1 MKKWRF
7 SFITI
12 IGLAFLFTNF
22 LSCKSEIETL
32 KSGSIS
38 GVAKYENS
46 LNHAG
51 INITLVSTD
60 GLVAKSVYRNATFE
74 DKSVQTDESGNYSF
88 TDIPEGVYTIYA
100 SSDSSS
106 EKAIFTNV
114 TVKDSETATPEVLM
128 LTATG
133 TIQGSITIDGQST
146 NSYGMDILVLG
157 TSYSASTDKDGSYEI
172 SDVPAKEG
180 YSLCVRKG
188 NYLYIINDD
197 ITVEANKTT
206 VIDKVDISSSSWNEY
221 AFTWLGALD
230 KAPQNPQKNQ
240 AYFNKNDSCSYIWNG
255 SKWDLLS
262 LSSKEGLPGKDGS
275 NGVDGKDGTDGLSI
289 IWKGELVAAPENP
302 KLNWAYFN
310 TTTGCSYI
318 WNGKKW
324 DMLAKVGANGEDGN
338 KGDSGKDGSDGVDG
352 LSIVWKG
359 EQIEAPEN
367 PELNWAYYN
376 LSDGNS
382 YIWNGSKWDMLAKGN
397 ASHVH
402 NFADWIINLEA
413 TEFIEGLRTA
423 TCADCNYEITQIIPK
438 LEIPV
443 VNPEPYTTRVEN
455 LNHIFNNQTLG
466 TTTIT
471 MKRSEW
477 NKLCDNYRFFFKN
490 ENYVHAEKYEY
501 EKDGTTWSIP
511 NVGFR
516 QRGNTSR
523 FCPQGVD
530 NGRLQGQSNA
540 DWSEDYYTYAEQ
552 ENDDYRQVHFKVDF
566 EEFLEGDEE
575 LKMAGCMKG
584 VALKRMDHSW
594 GREIFCYDLFH
605 KYGIWTAPR
614 ASHTRVI
621 LKFIEDET
629 DNSIT
634 TVDYGVYEMFEEV
647 NKQSL
652 KARAQGEGE
661 TASNLWANNK
671 GNLWKCSND
680 LTTGRMHETGVEDI
694 RIIFDEDGN
703 PIDKIWNGYSLDLKT
718 NKDEL
723 ASAETELHGFITDLN
738 ALPTDT
744 SNESIA
750 TIKAFY
756 EKWFDMDF
764 FLKTYAINI
773 LCGMDDDYWGN
784 ANNFYLYFD
793 TGKKG
798 TGKLYFIPFD
808 YDNTLGCSIKE
819 GGFLQNPLE
828 WGRGENRPLMD
839 RMMLVPEY
847 KQKFIDLLLEV
858 SAEDSYWNFERCS
871 QQFLD
876 WKAMLEPHAAS
887 PDLHDKISQKYWGD
901 YTWQPGGYSLTN
913 YSNNIFD
920 ATRYAI
926 SGEENP
932 NIINISEVECSDGI
946 KIAINKVPEETKVRK
961 IHINNKNVS
970 EFKYNEYEGIF
981 SKEFYYPYT
990 KAGETYS
997 IKIEY
1002 CDEDYSAFATTNSIE
1017 ITAKGGRGELYTKE
1031 PFTFSY
1037 ENGTYTFPSETVKVY
1052 DDYGEVTPFL
1062 YAIGIFT
1069 KDWNYIKGSGEQ
1081 ENYIQSFDVGSEYDE
1096 SEIMF
1101 QYYIHI
1107 NENDTVNGPYRYYFN
1122 QPN

>member
-1 MKKWRF
+1 MKRF
-7 SFITI
+7 KI
-12 IGLAFLFTNF
+12 FLFGLMSAFFLLTNF
-22 LSCKSEIETL
+22 SSCKHEP
-32 KSGSIS
+32 
-38 GVAKYENS
+38 V
-46 LNHAG
+46 
-51 INITLVSTD
+51 
-60 GLVAKSVYRNATFE
+60 
-74 DKSVQTDESGNYSF
+74 
-88 TDIPEGVYTIYA
+88 IPEKNGTETNGTLPNETI
-100 SSDSSS
+100 
-106 EKAIFTNV
+106 K
-114 TVKDSETATPEVLM
+114 
-128 LTATG
+128 
-133 TIQGSITIDGQST
+133 
-146 NSYGMDILVLG
+146 
-157 TSYSASTDKDGSYEI
+157 
-172 SDVPAKEG
+172 
-180 YSLCVRKG
+180 
-188 NYLYIINDD
+188 
-197 ITVEANKTT
+197 
-206 VIDKVDISSSSWNEY
+206 
-221 AFTWLGALD
+221 
-230 KAPQNPQKNQ
+230 
-240 AYFNKNDSCSYIWNG
+240 
-255 SKWDLLS
+255 
-262 LSSKEGLPGKDGS
+262 
-275 NGVDGKDGTDGLSI
+275 
-289 IWKGELVAAPENP
+289 
-302 KLNWAYFN
+302 
-310 TTTGCSYI
+310 
-318 WNGKKW
+318 
-324 DMLAKVGANGEDGN
+324 
-338 KGDSGKDGSDGVDG
+338 
-352 LSIVWKG
+352 
-359 EQIEAPEN
+359 
-367 PELNWAYYN
+367 
-376 LSDGNS
+376 
-382 YIWNGSKWDMLAKGN
+382 
-397 ASHVH
+397 
-402 NFADWIINLEA
+402 
-413 TEFIEGLRTA
+413 
-423 TCADCNYEITQIIPK
+423 
-438 LEIPV
+438 
-443 VNPEPYTTRVEN
+443 NPEPYATRAAN
-455 LNHIFNNQTLG
+455 LDFIFNNQTLG

-471 MKRSEW
+471 IKRSEW
-477 NKLCDNYRFFFKN
+477 NKLCENYRFFYKN

-501 EKDGTTWSIP
+501 TKDGTTWEIP
-511 NVGFR
+511 NVAFR

-530 NGRLQGQSNA
+530 NGRLQGQMNA
-540 DWSEDYYTYAEQ
+540 DWSADYYTYAEQ
-552 ENDDYRQVHFKVDF
+552 PNNDYRQVHFKVDF

-621 LKFIEDET
+621 LKFIEDES

-652 KARAQGEGE
+652 KARAEGEGE
-661 TASNLWANNK
+661 EASNLWANNK

-703 PIDKIWNGYSLDLKT
+703 PIDKVWNGYSLDLKT

-723 ASAETELHGFITDLN
+723 ASAEAELHGFITDLN
-738 ALPTDT
+738 NLPTDD
-744 SNESIA
+744 SDESIT

-773 LCGMDDDYWGN
+773 LLGMDDDYWGN
-784 ANNFYLYFD
+784 GNNYYLYFD

-808 YDNTLGCSIKE
+808 YDNTLGCSIHE

-828 WGRGENRPLMD
+828 WGRGKNRPLMD
-839 RMMLVPEY
+839 RMLLVPEF
-847 KQKFIDLLLEV
+847 KEKFIDLLLEV

-876 WKAMLEPHAAS
+876 WRTMLEPHAAS

-901 YTWQPGGYSLTN
+901 YTWQPSGYSLTS
-913 YSNNIFD
+913 YSNNIYD

-926 SGEENP
+926 RGEENP
-932 NIINISEVECSDGI
+932 NIIKITEVECSDGI

-970 EFKYNEYEGIF
+970 EFKYDEYEGIF

-1017 ITAKGGRGELYTKE
+1017 ITAKGGRGELHTKE

-1081 ENYIQSFDVGSEYDE
+1081 ENYIQSFEVGSGYDE
-1096 SEIMF
+1096 SEIML